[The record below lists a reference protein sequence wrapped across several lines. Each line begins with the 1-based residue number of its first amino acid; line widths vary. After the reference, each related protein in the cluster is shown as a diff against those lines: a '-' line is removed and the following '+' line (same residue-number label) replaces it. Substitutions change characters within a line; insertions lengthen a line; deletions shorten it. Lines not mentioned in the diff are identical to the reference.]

1 MSIDPIRYRPWSG
14 ERTQYFE
21 RIFVVSK
28 TFFRHSL
35 RSKWLLALMILGIFL
50 VVSVSLIIY
59 VILPHSALEPDAM
72 AELMG
77 NELFLI
83 IAILLAAMI
92 CSDTISEDLR
102 SNSFVLYFSRAIRA
116 EGYLAGK
123 MGGAALTLSLF
134 TFFPAVVMALIIM
147 ATQSGGDYGSSLVVF
162 GSTVLAGLVTTLYFL
177 PFGLLISSLTTRKS
191 YASVATF
198 MAVFAMTIVGGIFSA
213 FDRAWELLN
222 PTVVLSHFYDFVLG
236 IGLEDHVNGALLAA
250 IFLSFFLAPLVLVWY
265 RIRQR
270 AVGK

>member
-1 MSIDPIRYRPWSG
+1 MGIDPIRYRPWSG
-14 ERTQYFE
+14 ERTGGLE
-21 RIFVVSK
+21 RILVISR
-28 TFFRHSL
+28 TFFRHNL

-50 VVSVSLIIY
+50 VISVSLLVY
-59 VILPHSALEPDAM
+59 VMLPHDALEPEVM

-83 IAILLAAMI
+83 ITILLAAMI

-134 TFFPAVVMALIIM
+134 TFFPGVVMALLIM
-147 ATQSGGDYGSSLVVF
+147 ATQTGGDYGSSLAVF
-162 GSTVLAGLVTTLYFL
+162 GSALLAGTVTTIYFL
-177 PFGLLISSLTTRKS
+177 PFGLLVSSLTKRKS

-198 MAVFAMTIVGGIFSA
+198 MAVFALTIVGGIFTV
-213 FDRAWELLN
+213 FDRTWELVN
-222 PTVVLSHFYDFVLG
+222 PTVVLSHFYDCVLG
-236 IGLEDHVNGALLAA
+236 IGLDNHVNGALLAA
-250 IFLSFFLAPLVLVWY
+250 IFFSFFLIPLVLVWM

-270 AVGK
+270 AVGR